1 MWDENDKSS
10 CPPEL
15 SSPNLSNLQGSS
27 KANNFLKAI
36 RSKINV
42 LQRNNAP
49 SAESN
54 KGVDELG
61 LPIVQKSPYKGES
74 AKNSSMFTFITP
86 RKRLRSQLDEIPMP
100 IYEPEPEARSVS
112 TPCHHHGGVLVV
124 FPSPTRPVKQTP
136 SQSISMFG
144 DADSVAYQ
152 SPNVSSLHS
161 NLLINNNI
169 YGNKIPRMTE
179 TAKQPDSLLKDQHL
193 NNDTQ
198 AANYVFLQNEST
210 NCTKRRS
217 KFSSSSRNPIQLS
230 TSPESEFSFSL
241 NNTFTALSLNSPAQ
255 LEGSSNRQD
264 CFFKCLASPFSFR
277 ARIQTSNTTLDACS
291 MDVNKTALLIREVT
305 KSGSLRKALYK
316 RNKSENNSGSLS
328 SPKQPIPPIKEPSF
342 DENLNQEDSLT
353 SSESIPINSKDFMAS
368 TQMAPVIAE
377 TERSPHQKPP
387 HNRSSRN
394 HIGSNHRPRIKSANN
409 SMPISTIS
417 DNPLLT
423 IDVNC
428 LCNNISRGQLSGPP
442 VCKVPGHDNPGGHA
456 RSSSASPHINTN
468 NSISALNAPLLI
480 PLPGSQFV
488 GRRGSSSGS
497 GSRLSSTMYLA
508 TRLDHPTVFDFE
520 DWHTNLDNQSQE
532 AIYSLFMKAHK
543 CYDLIPTSSKL
554 VVFDTELPVRKAFF
568 ALVYNGVRAAP
579 LWDSQKQEF
588 VGMLTIT
595 DFIQILYRYYTK
607 DSVSDGIQKLEEHKI
622 STWRKLFETDG
633 QLKPFIT
640 IDPHESLFHAV
651 QVLCNEKI
659 HRLPLLEQSS
669 GNITYILTHKRLI
682 KFLYLYINDLP
693 KPSFMDKTPKELGI
707 GSWGNICTI
716 SMDTPLIEALKIF
729 LEKRVSALPLLDSEG
744 RVVDIYAKFDAINL
758 AADKTYNNLDVT
770 VYEALQHRSEWFEG
784 VRKCSESDS
793 LMTVIE
799 IIVKAE
805 VHRLIVTDDEQK
817 VVGIISLSD
826 ILKHLVLEPPNCTPA
841 STSANQSADDL
852 EPPAT
857 DVSTDDILMDLAS

>member
-1 MWDENDKSS
+1 
-10 CPPEL
+10 
-15 SSPNLSNLQGSS
+15 
-27 KANNFLKAI
+27 
-36 RSKINV
+36 
-42 LQRNNAP
+42 
-49 SAESN
+49 
-54 KGVDELG
+54 
-61 LPIVQKSPYKGES
+61 
-74 AKNSSMFTFITP
+74 
-86 RKRLRSQLDEIPMP
+86 
-100 IYEPEPEARSVS
+100 
-112 TPCHHHGGVLVV
+112 
-124 FPSPTRPVKQTP
+124 
-136 SQSISMFG
+136 
-144 DADSVAYQ
+144 
-152 SPNVSSLHS
+152 
-161 NLLINNNI
+161 
-169 YGNKIPRMTE
+169 
-179 TAKQPDSLLKDQHL
+179 
-193 NNDTQ
+193 
-198 AANYVFLQNEST
+198 
-210 NCTKRRS
+210 
-217 KFSSSSRNPIQLS
+217 
-230 TSPESEFSFSL
+230 
-241 NNTFTALSLNSPAQ
+241 
-255 LEGSSNRQD
+255 
-264 CFFKCLASPFSFR
+264 
-277 ARIQTSNTTLDACS
+277 
-291 MDVNKTALLIREVT
+291 
-305 KSGSLRKALYK
+305 
-316 RNKSENNSGSLS
+316 
-328 SPKQPIPPIKEPSF
+328 
-342 DENLNQEDSLT
+342 
-353 SSESIPINSKDFMAS
+353 
-368 TQMAPVIAE
+368 
-377 TERSPHQKPP
+377 
-387 HNRSSRN
+387 
-394 HIGSNHRPRIKSANN
+394 
-409 SMPISTIS
+409 
-417 DNPLLT
+417 
-423 IDVNC
+423 
-428 LCNNISRGQLSGPP
+428 
-442 VCKVPGHDNPGGHA
+442 
-456 RSSSASPHINTN
+456 
-468 NSISALNAPLLI
+468 
-480 PLPGSQFV
+480 
-488 GRRGSSSGS
+488 
-497 GSRLSSTMYLA
+497 LA